1 MEFES
6 ILRALNFESIIEEK
20 LSIEFQKKESII
32 EEISRTAYD
41 SDTFDFPIC
50 NRKPFTRLIVIT
62 YLLTK
67 AYPEYAT
74 LNVKHEIIVDT
85 FRDVSLLANLYY
97 KETGKIGL
105 SKDNVKWLRHI
116 MNKQIFKIGCLQ
128 FQKFKMI
135 YLEEEIVGFSYFIF
149 SNEQKSRLPAGTPVI
164 NCHIQY
170 GANLSPE
177 LVDKSL
183 REARIFFNKT
193 FPDEEFKA
201 FLCYSWLLYPAML
214 ENLSDDSN
222 IKRFSQNFTI
232 IGSINDSD
240 QAMQNLFRGIRD
252 KNVGGMTKLQ
262 LLAHE
267 DPESFGYG
275 CGIQLF

>member
-6 ILRALNFESIIEEK
+6 ILRALNSESIIEEK

-67 AYPEYAT
+67 VYPEYAT

-105 SKDNVKWLRHI
+105 SKENVRWLRHI

-170 GANLSPE
+170 GANLLPD

-252 KNVGGMTKLQ
+252 KDVGGMTKLQ

-267 DPESFGYG
+267 VPESFGYG
-275 CGIQLF
+275 CGIRYF

>member
-67 AYPEYAT
+67 VYPEYAT

-105 SKDNVKWLRHI
+105 SKENVRWLRHI

-170 GANLSPE
+170 GANLLPD

-252 KNVGGMTKLQ
+252 KDVGGMTKLQ

-267 DPESFGYG
+267 VPESFGYG
-275 CGIQLF
+275 CGIRYF